1 MIPSIAR
8 LPRIS
13 LGNYPT
19 PLMEACHLSAALGG
33 PRIIIKRDDLT
44 GLALGGN
51 KCRKLEY
58 VLADAQ
64 QRGIDTLITSG
75 SSQSNHALQTAAA
88 GRKLGMETYLVL
100 VKGVHVEK
108 QGNLLLHDILDS
120 TVSIHDVAQPSEMF
134 TTMLKKMNEM
144 ADELRSKGRN
154 PLVIPAGADVPLGVV
169 GWVNAAEEIGQQ
181 LKDQKIDVQYVV
193 LAHGGG
199 GTQAGLVL
207 GFKQLELP
215 LNVVGISVMDKKGK
229 AIDEVVTLVN
239 ETAKLLALDVA
250 VTPDEV
256 TVYDDYRGQGY
267 GIITDDCIEAI
278 RLVAQT
284 EGIFLDPVYTGK
296 AMAGLI
302 DLIGKGQFTS
312 KDTVVFVHTGGL
324 PALFAYHQELTI
336 HTKLSRSF
344 SKSPCI

>member
-64 QRGIDTLITSG
+64 QRGIDTLITTG

-100 VKGVHVEK
+100 AKGVHVET
-108 QGNLLLHDILDS
+108 QGNLLLHNILHSAVNILD
-120 TVSIHDVAQPSEMF
+120 VADPSEIF
-134 TTMLKKMNEM
+134 TTLLKKMNEL

-154 PLVIPAGADVPLGVV
+154 PLVIPAGAEVPLGTA

-181 LKDQKIDVQYVV
+181 LKEQKIDAQYVV
-193 LAHGGG
+193 LALGGG

-207 GFKQLELP
+207 GFKQLKLP
-215 LNVVGISVMDKKGK
+215 LDVVGISVFHNKKGK
-229 AIDEVVTLVN
+229 ALDEVVTMVN

-256 TVYDDYRGQGY
+256 TVYDDYIGQGY

-284 EGIFLDPVYTGK
+284 EGVFLDPVYTGK

-302 DLIGKGQFTS
+302 DLIRKGQFTP

-324 PALFAYHQELTI
+324 PAVFAYHQELAI

-344 SKSPCI
+344 S

>member
-1 MIPSIAR
+1 MIPSIAK
-8 LPRIS
+8 LPRVT

-19 PLMEACHLSAALGG
+19 PLMEARHLSAALGG

-64 QRGIDTLITSG
+64 QRGIDTLITTG

-100 VKGVHVEK
+100 VKGVHVET
-108 QGNLLLHDILDS
+108 QGNLLLHNILNSEVNILD
-120 TVSIHDVAQPSEMF
+120 VADPSEMF
-134 TTMLKKMNEM
+134 TTLLEKMNEL

-154 PLVIPAGADVPLGVV
+154 PLVIPAGAEVPLGTA

-181 LKDQKIDVQYVV
+181 LKEQKIDAQYAV
-193 LAHGGG
+193 LALGGG
-199 GTQAGLVL
+199 GTHAGLVL
-207 GFKQLELP
+207 GFKQLKLP
-215 LNVVGISVMDKKGK
+215 LGVVGISVLYEKKSK
-229 AIDEVVTLVN
+229 AIDEVVIMVN

-256 TVYDDYRGQGY
+256 TVYDDYIGQGY

-278 RLVAQT
+278 RLVAQM
-284 EGIFLDPVYTGK
+284 EGVFLDPVYTGK

-302 DLIGKGQFTS
+302 DLIRKGQFTP

-324 PALFAYHQELTI
+324 PAVFAYHQELAI
-336 HTKLSRSF
+336 PTKLSRGF
-344 SKSPCI
+344 S

>member
-1 MIPSIAR
+1 MIPSIAK
-8 LPRIS
+8 LPRVT

-19 PLMEACHLSAALGG
+19 PLMEARHLSAALGG

-64 QRGIDTLITSG
+64 QRGIDTLITTG

-100 VKGVHVEK
+100 VKGVHVET
-108 QGNLLLHDILDS
+108 QGNLLLHNILNSEVNILD
-120 TVSIHDVAQPSEMF
+120 VADPSEMF
-134 TTMLKKMNEM
+134 TTLLKKMNEL

-154 PLVIPAGADVPLGVV
+154 PLVIPAGAEVPLGTA

-181 LKDQKIDVQYVV
+181 LKEQKIDAQYVV
-193 LAHGGG
+193 LALGGG

-207 GFKQLELP
+207 GFKQLKLP
-215 LNVVGISVMDKKGK
+215 LGVVGISVVYKKKAK
-229 AIDEVVTLVN
+229 AIDEVVTLLS

-250 VTPDEV
+250 VTPDGV
-256 TVYDDYRGQGY
+256 TVYDDYIGQGY

-278 RLVAQT
+278 RLVAQM
-284 EGIFLDPVYTGK
+284 EGVFLDPVYTGK

-302 DLIGKGQFTS
+302 DLIRKGQFTS

-324 PALFAYHQELTI
+324 PAVFAYHQELAI

-344 SKSPCI
+344 S

>member
-1 MIPSIAR
+1 MIPSIAK
-8 LPRIS
+8 LPRVS

-19 PLMEACHLSAALGG
+19 PLMEACHLSATLGG

-51 KCRKLEY
+51 KCRKLEF
-58 VLADAQ
+58 VMADAQ
-64 QRGIDTLITSG
+64 QRGIDTVITTG

-88 GRKLGMETYLVL
+88 GRKLGMETYLLL
-100 VKGVHVEK
+100 VKGVHVET
-108 QGNLLLHDILDS
+108 QGNLLLHNILHSAVNILD
-120 TVSIHDVAQPSEMF
+120 VADPSEIF
-134 TTMLKKMNEM
+134 TTMLEKMNEL

-154 PLVIPAGADVPLGVV
+154 PLVIPAGAEVPLGTA

-181 LKDQKIDVQYVV
+181 LKEQKIDAQYVV
-193 LAHGGG
+193 LALGGG

-207 GFKQLELP
+207 GFKQLKLP
-215 LNVVGISVMDKKGK
+215 INVIGISVFHKKKSK
-229 AIDEVVTLVN
+229 AIYEVVTMVN

-256 TVYDDYRGQGY
+256 TVYDDYIGQGY

-302 DLIGKGQFTS
+302 DLIRKGQFTS

-324 PALFAYHQELTI
+324 PAVFAYHQEIAI
-336 HTKLSRSF
+336 HTKLSRNF
-344 SKSPCI
+344 S

>member
-1 MIPSIAR
+1 MIPSIAK
-8 LPRIS
+8 LPRVT

-19 PLMEACHLSAALGG
+19 PLMEARHLSAALGG

-64 QRGIDTLITSG
+64 QRGIDTLITTG

-88 GRKLGMETYLVL
+88 GRKLGMGTYLVL
-100 VKGVHVEK
+100 VKGVHVET
-108 QGNLLLHDILDS
+108 QGNLLLHNILNSEVDILD
-120 TVSIHDVAQPSEMF
+120 VADPSEMF
-134 TTMLKKMNEM
+134 TTLPEKMNEL

-154 PLVIPAGADVPLGVV
+154 PLVIPAGAEVPLGTA

-181 LKDQKIDVQYVV
+181 LKEQKIDAQYAV
-193 LAHGGG
+193 LALGGG

-207 GFKQLELP
+207 GFKQLKLP
-215 LNVVGISVMDKKGK
+215 LDVVGISVLHKKKSK
-229 AIDEVVTLVN
+229 AIDAVVTPVN

-256 TVYDDYRGQGY
+256 TVYDDYIGQGY

-302 DLIGKGQFTS
+302 DLIHKGRFTP

-324 PALFAYHQELTI
+324 PAVFAYHQELAI
-336 HTKLSRSF
+336 PTKLSRSF
-344 SKSPCI
+344 S

>member
-1 MIPSIAR
+1 
-8 LPRIS
+8 
-13 LGNYPT
+13 
-19 PLMEACHLSAALGG
+19 MEARHLSAALGG

-64 QRGIDTLITSG
+64 QREIDTLITTG

-100 VKGVHVEK
+100 VKGVHVET
-108 QGNLLLHDILDS
+108 QGNLLLHNILNSAVNILD
-120 TVSIHDVAQPSEMF
+120 VADPSEMF
-134 TTMLKKMNEM
+134 TTLLEKMNEL

-154 PLVIPAGADVPLGVV
+154 PLVIPAGAEIPLGTA

-181 LKDQKIDVQYVV
+181 LKEQKIDAQYVV
-193 LAHGGG
+193 LALGGG

-207 GFKQLELP
+207 GFKQLKLP
-215 LNVVGISVMDKKGK
+215 LDVVGVSVLYKKKSK
-229 AIDEVVTLVN
+229 AIDEVVTLFG

-256 TVYDDYRGQGY
+256 TVYDDYIGQGY

-302 DLIGKGQFTS
+302 ELIRKGQFTP

-324 PALFAYHQELTI
+324 PAVFAYHQELAT

-344 SKSPCI
+344 S

>member
-19 PLMEACHLSAALGG
+19 PLMEACRLSAALGG

-64 QRGIDTLITSG
+64 QRGIDTLITTG

-100 VKGVHVEK
+100 AKGVHVET
-108 QGNLLLHDILDS
+108 QGNLLLHNILHSAVNILD
-120 TVSIHDVAQPSEMF
+120 VADPSEIF
-134 TTMLKKMNEM
+134 TTMLKKMNEL

-154 PLVIPAGADVPLGVV
+154 PLVIPAGAEVPLGTA

-181 LKDQKIDVQYVV
+181 LKEQKIDAQYVV
-193 LAHGGG
+193 LALGGG

-207 GFKQLELP
+207 GFKQLKLP
-215 LNVVGISVMDKKGK
+215 LDVVGISVLYKKKSK
-229 AIDEVVTLVN
+229 AIDAVVTMVN

-256 TVYDDYRGQGY
+256 TVYGDYIGQGY

-284 EGIFLDPVYTGK
+284 EGVFLDPVYTGK

-302 DLIGKGQFTS
+302 DLIRKGQFTP

-324 PALFAYHQELTI
+324 PAVFAYHQELAI

-344 SKSPCI
+344 S

>member
-64 QRGIDTLITSG
+64 QRGIDTLITTG

-100 VKGVHVEK
+100 AKGVHVET
-108 QGNLLLHDILDS
+108 QGNLLLHNILHSAVNILD
-120 TVSIHDVAQPSEMF
+120 VADPSEIF
-134 TTMLKKMNEM
+134 TTLLKKMNEL

-154 PLVIPAGADVPLGVV
+154 PLVIPAGAEVPLGTA

-181 LKDQKIDVQYVV
+181 LKNQKIDVQYVV
-193 LAHGGG
+193 LALGGG

-207 GFKQLELP
+207 GFKQLKLP
-215 LNVVGISVMDKKGK
+215 LDVVGISVLYKKGK

-256 TVYDDYRGQGY
+256 TVYDDYIGQDY

-302 DLIGKGQFTS
+302 DLIRKGQFTP

-324 PALFAYHQELTI
+324 PAVFAYHQELAV

-344 SKSPCI
+344 S